1 MSNLDTPAASKSKP
15 NLLSSYYRQPKIFI
29 KLPSEGKFYPQAAL
43 DSSATGEYAVYA
55 MTAKDELMLKTP
67 DALLNGQA
75 TVELIRSCIPA
86 IKDPWKMPT
95 IDVDAALMAIRV
107 ATHGEKMEV
116 SAGCPSCNHANE
128 YEFNIVEYLNRL
140 QSFNFETKIEC
151 DPLVINIRPYTY
163 QEGTKAAL
171 KSIEQQRI
179 FAVVSNDD
187 MPDAEKIERFG
198 SSFLRLTELTVDVVC
213 GCISSIETPDGIV
226 DDAAQIK
233 EFIDNTTSEIFNK
246 INDRIVDM
254 KNKLDLKEQ
263 HVSCGECKHEYDISI
278 TMDQSNFFAVRS

>member
-1 MSNLDTPAASKSKP
+1 MSNLGSLPAGQVKP
-15 NLLSSYYRQPKIFI
+15 NPLSNYFRQPKIYI
-29 KLPSEGKFYPQAAL
+29 KLPSQGQFYAQTAL
-43 DSSATGEYAVYA
+43 DTSDNGEYAVYA

-75 TVELIRSCIPA
+75 TVELIKSCIPA

-116 SAGCPSCNHANE
+116 SAGCPKCNHVNE
-128 YEFNIVEYLNRL
+128 YEFDIVEYLNRL
-140 QSFNFETKIEC
+140 QSFTFETKIEC

-179 FAVVSNDD
+179 FAVVSNED
-187 MPDAEKIERFG
+187 MPDAEKIEKFG
-198 SSFLRLTELTVDVVC
+198 SSFLRLTELTVDVIV
-213 GCISSIETPDGIV
+213 GCIASIETPDGTV
-226 DDAAQIK
+226 DDIAQIK
-233 EFIDNTTSEIFNK
+233 EFINNTTSEVFNK
-246 INDRIVDM
+246 INDRIIDM
-254 KNKLDLKEQ
+254 KNKLEVKEQ
-263 HVSCGECKHEYDISI
+263 HVKCGECSNDFDISI
-278 TMDQSNFFAVRS
+278 TMDQSNFFAARS